1 MSSNRYIAVDWGTS
15 HLRAYLCQ
23 IQFDRLTD
31 VDQHAL
37 LLQSPQHPLSQA
49 LPQVVLLGKVTGPG
63 VGKKNTDFSKTL
75 QQAIAPWLAEFGDV
89 PVLLAG
95 QIGSSIGW
103 HETAYLPCPI
113 VPEQM
118 LGTGLQFGCSGMQL
132 TILPGLCC
140 RLASQQFDV
149 MRGEE
154 LQILGFLQLN
164 PQFRQGEHVLCL
176 PGTHTKWVLLR
187 DGVIEY
193 FKTAMT
199 GELFDLL
206 SRQSVLIQQPCP
218 PEQLDWAAF
227 AQGSHFT
234 LTADAGNLVH
244 GLFSVR
250 TRQLFGGENGAQ
262 ACAYLSG
269 MLIGSDVRAA
279 LHATDWQLNAQTSV
293 VVIGGYPLLEC
304 FRKVLQE
311 VGIEPVTADV
321 TTCTLQGFASE
332 FLFQLQRSG
341 SLDAAS

>member
-1 MSSNRYIAVDWGTS
+1 LINSRYIAVDWGTS

-23 IQFDRLTD
+23 VQI
-31 VDQHAL
+31 DQSAQRVPQVL
-37 LLQSPQHPLSQA
+37 LLA
-49 LPQVVLLGKVTGPG
+49 KVTGPG
-63 VGKKNTDFSKTL
+63 VGKRNTDFAQTL
-75 QQAIAPWLAEFGDV
+75 QQAIAPWLAEYGDL

-113 VPEQM
+113 VPEQI
-118 LGTGLQFGCSGMQL
+118 LGTGLHFSCTGMQL

-164 PQFRQGEHVLCL
+164 PQFRQGEHLLCL

-234 LTADAGNLVH
+234 LSADAGNLVH

-262 ACAYLSG
+262 ACSYLSG

-279 LHATDWQLNAQTSV
+279 LHATDWQLNADTSV

-304 FRKVLQE
+304 FSKVLQQ
-311 VGIEPVTADV
+311 VGIEPTTADV
-321 TTCTLQGFASE
+321 TTCTLQGFATE
-332 FLFQLQRSG
+332 FLFQQHKPS
-341 SLDAAS
+341 SPACPHVA

>member
-1 MSSNRYIAVDWGTS
+1 MSNHRYIAVDWGTS

-23 IQFDRLTD
+23 IEDP
-31 VDQHAL
+31 A
-37 LLQSPQHPLSQA
+37 A
-49 LPQVVLLGKVTGPG
+49 AEPQVRLLGQSTGLG
-63 VGKKNTDFSKTL
+63 VGKKNTDFPQTL
-75 QQAIAPWLAEFGDV
+75 HQAIAPWLTEFGKM
-89 PVLLAG
+89 PILLAG

-113 VPEQM
+113 VPEQI
-118 LGTGLQFGCSGMQL
+118 LGSGFQFRCAGLQVQ
-132 TILPGLCC
+132 ILPGLCC

-154 LQILGFLQLN
+154 LQIVGFLRLY
-164 PQFRQGEHVLCL
+164 PQFRVGEHLLCL

-187 DGVIEY
+187 DGVIVY

-218 PEQLDWAAF
+218 PEQLDWPAF
-227 AQGSHFT
+227 AEGSQFT
-234 LTADAGNLVH
+234 LNADAGNLVH

-250 TRQLFGGENGAQ
+250 TRQLFGGENGVQ

-279 LHATDWQLNAQTSV
+279 LHASDWRLDAEASV

-304 FRKVLQE
+304 FRQVLQQ
-311 VGIEPVTADV
+311 VGIEPLTADV
-321 TTCTLQGFASE
+321 TTCTLQGFAAE
-332 FLFQLQRSG
+332 FLHQQQRPD
-341 SLDAAS
+341 LPPCPHVA

>member
-1 MSSNRYIAVDWGTS
+1 MSNSRYIAVDWGTS

-23 IQFDRLTD
+23 IQ
-31 VDQHAL
+31 VDQQTPLDQQAHAAQQV
-37 LLQSPQHPLSQA
+37 LLQ
-49 LPQVVLLGKVTGPG
+49 GTVTGPG
-63 VGKKNTDFSKTL
+63 VGKRKTDFAQTL
-75 QQAIAPWLAEFGDV
+75 QQAIAPWLAEYGNL

-113 VPEQM
+113 VPEQIV
-118 LGTGLQFGCSGMQL
+118 GTGFQFSCAELQL
-132 TILPGLCC
+132 TIMPGLCC
-140 RLASQQFDV
+140 RLANLQFDV

-164 PQFRQGEHVLCL
+164 PQFRQGEHLLCL

-187 DGVIEY
+187 EGVIEY

-206 SRQSVLIQQPCP
+206 SRQSVLIQQPCSS
-218 PEQLDWAAF
+218 EQLDWPAF
-227 AQGSHFT
+227 SQGSDFT

-262 ACAYLSG
+262 ACSYLSG

-279 LHATDWQLNAQTSV
+279 LHATDWQLNADSSV
-293 VVIGGYPLLEC
+293 VVIGGYPLQDC
-304 FRKVLQE
+304 FSKVLQA
-311 VGIEPVTADV
+311 VGIEATTADV
-321 TTCTLQGFASE
+321 TACTLRGFATV
-332 FLFQLQRSG
+332 FQFQQQAQNSKLCPNV
-341 SLDAAS
+341 A

>member
-1 MSSNRYIAVDWGTS
+1 MSDSRYIAVDWGTS

-23 IQFDRLTD
+23 VLP
-31 VDQHAL
+31 DQQVAL
-37 LLQSPQHPLSQA
+37 Q
-49 LPQVVLLGKVTGPG
+49 GKVTGPG
-63 VGKKNTDFSKTL
+63 VGKRTTEFAQTL
-75 QQAIAPWLAEFGDV
+75 QQAIAPWLSEFGHL

-113 VPEQM
+113 LPEQI
-118 LGTGLQFGCSGMQL
+118 LGTGVKFRCAELQL

-154 LQILGFLQLN
+154 LQILGFLQLQ
-164 PQFRQGEHVLCL
+164 PQYRQGEHLLCL

-227 AQGSHFT
+227 SQGADFT

-250 TRQLFGGENGAQ
+250 TRQLFGGETGAQ
-262 ACAYLSG
+262 ACSYLSG

-279 LHATDWQLNAQTSV
+279 LHATDWQLNSDTSV
-293 VVIGGYPLLEC
+293 VVIGGYPLLDC
-304 FRKVLQE
+304 FSKVLQA
-311 VGIEPVTADV
+311 VGIEPTLADV
-321 TTCTLQGFASE
+321 TTCTLRGFATE
-332 FLFQLQRSG
+332 FLFQQQHLQQRN
-341 SLDAAS
+341 AACPDVA

>member
-1 MSSNRYIAVDWGTS
+1 LSNSRYIAVDWGTS

-23 IQFDRLTD
+23 IQTD
-31 VDQHAL
+31 PQLPLAQPAQLAPLKV
-37 LLQSPQHPLSQA
+37 QST
-49 LPQVVLLGKVTGPG
+49 PQVSLLGKVTGPG
-63 VGKKNTDFSKTL
+63 VGKKNTDFSDTL
-75 QQAIAPWLAEFGDV
+75 QQAIAPWLAEFGDL

-103 HETAYLPCPI
+103 HETAYLLCPL
-113 VPEQM
+113 VPEQI
-118 LGTGLQFGCSGMQL
+118 LGSGLQFSCSGMQL

-164 PQFRQGEHVLCL
+164 PQFRQGEHVVCL

-227 AQGSHFT
+227 AQGSQFT
-234 LTADAGNLVH
+234 LHADAGNLVH

-279 LHATDWQLNAQTSV
+279 LHATDWRLDADASV

-304 FRKVLQE
+304 FSQVLQD
-311 VGIEPVTADV
+311 VGIDPVTADV
-321 TTCTLQGFASE
+321 TTCTLQGFAAE
-332 FLFQLQRSG
+332 FLFQQQHPDQPSCPHV
-341 SLDAAS
+341 A

>member
-1 MSSNRYIAVDWGTS
+1 MINSRYIAVDWGTS

-23 IQFDRLTD
+23 MHVDHKVQ
-31 VDQHAL
+31 VDQQVQLNQHTPHD
-37 LLQSPQHPLSQA
+37 LQ
-49 LPQVVLLGKVTGPG
+49 VLIQDKVTGPG
-63 VGKKNTDFSKTL
+63 VGKRTTDFAQTL
-75 QQAIAPWLAEFGDV
+75 QQVIAPWLAEFGNL
-89 PVLLAG
+89 PVLMAG

-113 VPEQM
+113 LPEEI
-118 LGTGLQFGCSGMQL
+118 LGTGFQFSSGEQQV
-132 TILPGLCC
+132 TIMPGLCC

-164 PQFRQGEHVLCL
+164 PQFRQGEHLLCL

-218 PEQLDWAAF
+218 PEQVDWAAF
-227 AQGSHFT
+227 SQGSQFT
-234 LTADAGNLVH
+234 LMADAGNLVH

-262 ACAYLSG
+262 ACSYLSG

-279 LHATDWQLNAQTSV
+279 LHATDWQLNADTSV
-293 VVIGGYPLLEC
+293 VVIGGYPLLDC
-304 FRKVLQE
+304 FSKVLQT
-311 VGIEPVTADV
+311 VGIEVTMADV
-321 TTCTLQGFASE
+321 TDCTLRGFATE
-332 FLFQLQRSG
+332 FMFQQQLKSRLLCSIV
-341 SLDAAS
+341 A

>member
-1 MSSNRYIAVDWGTS
+1 LINSRYIAVDWGTS

-23 IQFDRLTD
+23 LQL
-31 VDQHAL
+31 DQPAQPDQQVL
-37 LLQSPQHPLSQA
+37 LLDT
-49 LPQVVLLGKVTGPG
+49 VTGPG
-63 VGKKNTDFSKTL
+63 VGKRKTDFAETL
-75 QQAIAPWLAEFGDV
+75 QQAIAPWLAEYGV
-89 PVLLAG
+89 LPVLMAG

-113 VPEQM
+113 VPEQI
-118 LGTGLQFGCSGMQL
+118 LGSGYQFSTAELMI
-132 TILPGLCC
+132 TIMPGLCC
-140 RLASQQFDV
+140 RLATQQFDV

-187 DGVIEY
+187 DGVIAC

-218 PEQLDWAAF
+218 SEQLDWLAF
-227 AQGSHFT
+227 TQGSDFT
-234 LTADAGNLVH
+234 LMADAGNLVH

-262 ACAYLSG
+262 ACSYLSG

-279 LHATDWQLNAQTSV
+279 LHATDWQLNAQSSV
-293 VVIGGYPLLEC
+293 VVIGGYPLQHC
-304 FRKVLQE
+304 FGQVLQAA
-311 VGIEPVTADV
+311 GIEATMADV
-321 TTCTLQGFASE
+321 TACTLRGFATV
-332 FLFQLQRSG
+332 FQFQLQAQRAT
-341 SLDAAS
+341 LCPIVA

>member
-1 MSSNRYIAVDWGTS
+1 MSSSRYIAVDWGTS

-23 IQFDRLTD
+23 IEHSSVAQT
-31 VDQHAL
+31 Q
-37 LLQSPQHPLSQA
+37 
-49 LPQVVLLGKVTGPG
+49 VLLIATATGPG
-63 VGKKNTDFSKTL
+63 VGKKNTDFPQTL
-75 QQAIAPWLAEFGDV
+75 HQAIAPWLAEFGDL
-89 PVLLAG
+89 PILLAG

-113 VPEQM
+113 VPEQI
-118 LGTGLQFGCSGMQL
+118 LGSGLPLSCTGMQVR
-132 TILPGLCC
+132 ILPGLCC
-140 RLASQQFDV
+140 RLANQQFDV

-154 LQILGFLQLN
+154 LQIVGFLRLY
-164 PQFRQGEHVLCL
+164 PEFRRGEHLLCL

-187 DGVIEY
+187 DGVILY

-227 AQGSHFT
+227 AEGSQFT
-234 LTADAGNLVH
+234 LNAAAGHLVH

-250 TRQLFGGENGAQ
+250 TRQLFGGKTGAE

-279 LHATDWQLNAQTSV
+279 LHTSDWQLDAATSV
-293 VVIGGYPLLEC
+293 VVIGGYPLLAC
-304 FRKVLQE
+304 FSQVLQQ
-311 VGIEPVTADV
+311 VGIEPLTADV
-321 TTCTLQGFASE
+321 TSCTLQGFAAE
-332 FLFQLQRSG
+332 FLHQQQLPAPPACP
-341 SLDAAS
+341 DVA

>member
-1 MSSNRYIAVDWGTS
+1 MINSRYIAVDWGTS

-23 IQFDRLTD
+23 IQC
-31 VDQHAL
+31 DQ
-37 LLQSPQHPLSQA
+37 QA
-49 LPQVVLLGKVTGPG
+49 QVGLQVVLQDQAAGPG
-63 VGKKNTDFSKTL
+63 VGKRNTDFAQTL
-75 QQAIAPWLAEFGDV
+75 QQAIAPWLAEFGNL

-113 VPEQM
+113 VPQQI
-118 LGTGLQFGCSGMQL
+118 LGNGFKFSYAEMQL

-164 PQFRQGEHVLCL
+164 PQFRQGEHLLCL

-199 GELFDLL
+199 GELYDLL
-206 SRQSVLIQQPCP
+206 SRHSVLIQQPCP
-218 PEQLDWAAF
+218 PEQLDWTAF
-227 AQGSHFT
+227 TQGSDFT

-250 TRQLFGGENGAQ
+250 TRQLFGGENSVQ
-262 ACAYLSG
+262 ACSYLSG

-279 LHATDWQLNAQTSV
+279 LHATDWQLNADSSV
-293 VVIGGYPLLEC
+293 VVIGGYPLLDC
-304 FRKVLQE
+304 FSRVLQA
-311 VGIEPVTADV
+311 VGIEPTMADV
-321 TTCTLQGFASE
+321 TTCTLRGFATE
-332 FLFQLQRSG
+332 FLFQQQPQQQHNPTCPDL
-341 SLDAAS
+341 A

>member
-1 MSSNRYIAVDWGTS
+1 MINSHYIAVDWGTS

-23 IQFDRLTD
+23 IQVEPQTQR
-31 VDQHAL
+31 DQQVL
-37 LLQSPQHPLSQA
+37 LLD
-49 LPQVVLLGKVTGPG
+49 KVTGPG
-63 VGKKNTDFSKTL
+63 VGKRKNDFAQTL
-75 QQAIAPWLAEFGDV
+75 QQAIAPWLAEYGNL

-113 VPEQM
+113 KPEQI
-118 LGTGLQFGCSGMQL
+118 LGTGFQFSSAELQL

-140 RLASQQFDV
+140 RLASQHFDV

-164 PQFRQGEHVLCL
+164 PQYRQGEHLLCL

-187 DGVIEY
+187 AGVIEY

-206 SRQSVLIQQPCP
+206 SRHSVLIQQPCP
-218 PEQLDWAAF
+218 PEQMDWAAF
-227 AQGSHFT
+227 RQGSDFT

-262 ACAYLSG
+262 ACSYLSG

-279 LHATDWQLNAQTSV
+279 LHATDWQLTADSSV
-293 VVIGGYPLLEC
+293 VVIGGFPLLDC
-304 FRKVLQE
+304 FSKVLQS
-311 VGIEPVTADV
+311 VGIEPTVADV
-321 TTCTLQGFASE
+321 TTCTLRGFATE
-332 FLFQLQRSG
+332 FLFQQQLQQQHKPICP
-341 SLDAAS
+341 DVA